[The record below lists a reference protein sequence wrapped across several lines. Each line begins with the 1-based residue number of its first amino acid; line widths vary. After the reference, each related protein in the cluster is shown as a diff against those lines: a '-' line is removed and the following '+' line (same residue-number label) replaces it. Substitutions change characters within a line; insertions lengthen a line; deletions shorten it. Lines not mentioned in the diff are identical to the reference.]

1 MVNAIRDRLQASH
14 RWPSEMSDDEV
25 IAAYIA
31 KVEVRSWHLAIHIKT
46 PAVGISTSKTEPV
59 DQQNADQDHR
69 QPELILIPWS
79 SRPKNSA
86 RLSSQ
91 QLPRIGSS
99 Q

>member
-1 MVNAIRDRLQASH
+1 
-14 RWPSEMSDDEV
+14 MSDDEV